1 LASGPEVVKSGSGGG
16 IDEKHTRAPAERDKI
31 YFLKK
36 MNMSKEGVTNPPLR
50 PMPKIIII
58 TRKRN
63 ISLSFSLSY
72 CLVSHYII

>member
-1 LASGPEVVKSGSGGG
+1 MKNTLARPQREIKY
-16 IDEKHTRAPAERDKI
+16 IKKK
-31 YFLKK
+31 KK
-36 MNMSKEGVTNPPLR
+36 MTMSKEGVTNPPLR